1 MGVFGQGRI
10 PRHSGRLGNWGSR
23 NGSDIKM
30 MKGWRGSMKKCI
42 MLVFILAVGM
52 FSIVGCGDKTAKSN
66 ASDADGAVTDAA
78 IDNTDMDKI
87 GGDICPCVMVNGVV
101 YYDTGYKS
109 SLDDRCEDMDG
120 QITSECSASEVPTED
135 NQSNFGKGYNY
146 QYGSVEGTIEVQMTD
161 GNWYVLATE
170 EVKANYKP

>member
-1 MGVFGQGRI
+1 MGGIWARQAFPAFRQIGE
-10 PRHSGRLGNWGSR
+10 SGSR
-23 NGSDIKM
+23 SGSDTKM

-66 ASDADGAVTDAA
+66 ASDADGTVIDAL

-109 SLDDRCEDMDG
+109 SLGDRCEDMDG

-135 NQSNFGKGYNY
+135 DQSNFGKGYNY

>member
-1 MGVFGQGRI
+1 
-10 PRHSGRLGNWGSR
+10 
-23 NGSDIKM
+23 
-30 MKGWRGSMKKCI
+30 MKKCI

-52 FSIVGCGDKTAKSN
+52 FSIIGCGDKTAKSDV
-66 ASDADGAVTDAA
+66 SDADGAVMDAP

-87 GGDICPCVMVNGVV
+87 GWDICPCVMVNGVV

-120 QITSECSASEVPTED
+120 QITSECSGSEVPTED
-135 NQSNFGKGYNY
+135 NQSNFGKGYDY
-146 QYGSVEGTIEVQMTD
+146 QYGSVEGTIEIQLTD
-161 GNWYVLATE
+161 GNWYVFATG